1 MKGKELIPVITNY
14 SSMKDKTIHAIGHS
28 DVSWSWNGYNETS
41 AGVRAYVI
49 MYEEVTELKAVTNI
63 SIDKNENQN
72 VDDSL
77 LNAENPGYKP
87 GEITNYT
94 SASFNSYLENNYP
107 SFVTLTRQSK
117 PLYKGTT
124 TGFDG
129 APTFTR
135 SGTNLVDA
143 NPHFYRVDSLDFTE
157 VSSLFLQFRT
167 GKDSGKEIVYN
178 LDPLGSDANAALF
191 RDANAND
198 ALWNGEGQITV
209 PDDTWLYVNASKFVY
224 GVKINN
230 QSALRL
236 KKDGKDTCRGYY
248 NFILERTESNG
259 TVIYNIYCHRRKN
272 IFVRIFDECP
282 VIGDDSFLNCAPEG
296 VTYYTRSFYIGKGID
311 PMLGSDD
318 TFGIVNGDDVDLD
331 LMTLPLSEVFKYF
344 CEQREKGTGAGTGKP
359 LYKDS
364 HSIYCLLD
372 YVSGRVLATYDNG
385 ELHISNDM
393 VVTKNH
399 AFYIV
404 SKDFYMDRINE
415 IVGLSSD

>member
-1 MKGKELIPVITNY
+1 M
-14 SSMKDKTIHAIGHS
+14 
-28 DVSWSWNGYNETS
+28 
-41 AGVRAYVI
+41 
-49 MYEEVTELKAVTNI
+49 
-63 SIDKNENQN
+63 
-72 VDDSL
+72 
-77 LNAENPGYKP
+77 
-87 GEITNYT
+87 
-94 SASFNSYLENNYP
+94 
-107 SFVTLTRQSK
+107 
-117 PLYKGTT
+117 
-124 TGFDG
+124 
-129 APTFTR
+129 
-135 SGTNLVDA
+135 
-143 NPHFYRVDSLDFTE
+143 
-157 VSSLFLQFRT
+157 
-167 GKDSGKEIVYN
+167 
-178 LDPLGSDANAALF
+178 
-191 RDANAND
+191 
-198 ALWNGEGQITV
+198 
-209 PDDTWLYVNASKFVY
+209 
-224 GVKINN
+224 
-230 QSALRL
+230 

>member
-1 MKGKELIPVITNY
+1 
-14 SSMKDKTIHAIGHS
+14 MKDKTIHAIGHS

-224 GVKINN
+224 GVKSII
-230 QSALRL
+230 
-236 KKDGKDTCRGYY
+236 K
-248 NFILERTESNG
+248 
-259 TVIYNIYCHRRKN
+259 VP
-272 IFVRIFDECP
+272 FV
-282 VIGDDSFLNCAPEG
+282 
-296 VTYYTRSFYIGKGID
+296 
-311 PMLGSDD
+311 
-318 TFGIVNGDDVDLD
+318 
-331 LMTLPLSEVFKYF
+331 
-344 CEQREKGTGAGTGKP
+344 
-359 LYKDS
+359 
-364 HSIYCLLD
+364 
-372 YVSGRVLATYDNG
+372 
-385 ELHISNDM
+385 
-393 VVTKNH
+393 
-399 AFYIV
+399 
-404 SKDFYMDRINE
+404 
-415 IVGLSSD
+415 